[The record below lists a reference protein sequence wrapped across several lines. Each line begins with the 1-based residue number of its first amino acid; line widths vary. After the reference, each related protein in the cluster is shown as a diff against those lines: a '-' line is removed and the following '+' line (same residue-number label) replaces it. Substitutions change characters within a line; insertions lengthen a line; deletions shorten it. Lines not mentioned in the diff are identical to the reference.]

1 METDWSK
8 NMENTNNENIEVE
21 TEVKDGVSTE
31 GTTPETEVET
41 EETLTISKTDY
52 DRAIQS
58 AEDKVRGK
66 LSKEIKDLKE
76 QIKELTPVEKSPA
89 ELDLEKRIKALEDA
103 EKNLA
108 EQKKKLDFQDT
119 LASKGLDKSLAD
131 YMKED
136 ADIDGIVNIID
147 EIVKSRMKSNGYVPS
162 EHSSDEKITPEEFK
176 NMSYSQKVALMSSS
190 PELYKRLS
198 GRG

>member
-1 METDWSK
+1 
-8 NMENTNNENIEVE
+8 MENTNNENIEVE
-21 TEVKDGVSTE
+21 TEVKGGASTE
-31 GTTPETEVET
+31 DGTTSETEVKT
-41 EETLTISKTDY
+41 EETLTMSKTDY
-52 DRAIQS
+52 DKAIQS

-76 QIKELTPVEKSPA
+76 QIKELTPIEKTPA

-108 EQKKKLDFQDT
+108 EQKKRLDFQDN

-162 EHSSDEKITPEEFK
+162 EHSSDEKVSPEEFK
-176 NMSYSQKVALMSSS
+176 NMSYSQKVALMESS
-190 PELYKRLS
+190 PDLFKRLS
-198 GRG
+198 GGR

>member
-1 METDWSK
+1 
-8 NMENTNNENIEVE
+8 MENTNIENIEVE
-21 TEVKDGVSTE
+21 TEVKEGVSTEE
-31 GTTPETEVET
+31 GTTPETEVNT

-52 DRAIQS
+52 DKAIQS

-76 QIKELTPVEKSPA
+76 QIKELTPVEKTPA

-108 EQKKKLDFQDT
+108 EQKKKLDFQDS

-136 ADIDGIVNIID
+136 ADIDGIVNII
-147 EIVKSRMKSNGYVPS
+147 EEMVKSRMKSKGYVPS
-162 EHSSDEKITPEEFK
+162 EHSSDEKVSPEEFK
-176 NMSYSQKVALMSSS
+176 NMSYSQKVALMESS
-190 PELYKRLS
+190 PELFKRLS

>member
-1 METDWSK
+1 
-8 NMENTNNENIEVE
+8 MENTNIENIEVE
-21 TEVKDGVSTE
+21 TEVKDGVSAEE

-41 EETLTISKTDY
+41 EETLTMSKTDY
-52 DRAIQS
+52 DKAIQS

-76 QIKELTPVEKSPA
+76 QIKELTPIEKSPA

-136 ADIDGIVNIID
+136 ADIDGIVNII
-147 EIVKSRMKSNGYVPS
+147 EEMVKSRMKSKGYVPS
-162 EHSSDEKITPEEFK
+162 EHSSDEKVSPEEFK
-176 NMSYSQKVALMSSS
+176 NMSYSQKVALMKSS

-198 GRG
+198 GGR

>member
-1 METDWSK
+1 
-8 NMENTNNENIEVE
+8 MENTNIENNEVE
-21 TEVKDGVSTE
+21 TEVKDGVSTD

-58 AEDKVRGK
+58 AEDRVRGK

-108 EQKKKLDFQDT
+108 EQKKRLDFQDT

-162 EHSSDEKITPEEFK
+162 EHSSDEKVSPEEFK
-176 NMSYSQKVALMSSS
+176 KMSYSQKVALMSSS
-190 PELYKRLS
+190 PELFKRLS
-198 GRG
+198 GGR

>member
-1 METDWSK
+1 
-8 NMENTNNENIEVE
+8 MENTNIENIEVE

-58 AEDKVRGK
+58 AEDKIRGR

-76 QIKELTPVEKSPA
+76 QIKELTPVEKTPA

-147 EIVKSRMKSNGYVPS
+147 EIVKSRMKSKGYVPS
-162 EHSSDEKITPEEFK
+162 EHSSDEKVTPEEFK
-176 NMSYSQKVALMSSS
+176 KMSYSQKVALMESS
-190 PELYKRLS
+190 PELFKRLS
-198 GRG
+198 GGR